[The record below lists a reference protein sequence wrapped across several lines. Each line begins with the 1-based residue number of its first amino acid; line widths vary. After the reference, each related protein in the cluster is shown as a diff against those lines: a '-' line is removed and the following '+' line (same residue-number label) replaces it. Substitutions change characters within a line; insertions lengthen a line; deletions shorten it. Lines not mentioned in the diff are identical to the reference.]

1 MQMTLHSG
9 PDQLTEKHTFS
20 RSRQIFLN
28 EMELEEHSTC
38 PSGKKLLKLVCL
50 IFGASP
56 SKNCAEH
63 TEDKPLISFPS

>member
-1 MQMTLHSG
+1 MVLCIHNLMSPGHIINIMQTTLHSG

-38 PSGKKLLKLVCL
+38 QLREETIKAGVLDFQC
-50 IFGASP
+50 F
-56 SKNCAEH
+56 
-63 TEDKPLISFPS
+63 T